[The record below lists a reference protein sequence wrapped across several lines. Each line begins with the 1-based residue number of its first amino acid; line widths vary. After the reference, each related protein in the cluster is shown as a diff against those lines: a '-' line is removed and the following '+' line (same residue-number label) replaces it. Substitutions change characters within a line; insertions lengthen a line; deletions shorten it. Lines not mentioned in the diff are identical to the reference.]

1 MEANSKTVTVIL
13 LKDDRLGALK
23 HATII
28 RAPFFRRLPTSFNDN
43 TIKNK
48 SNKSPNKSIRPLTGT
63 TAYKSNRFFRLNVF
77 TSLQFLIWS
86 LKSPFFRIPQSNSQP
101 RKTAI
106 FLANRTEP
114 DSKFGRATAAQPLHS
129 HCTAAAAV
137 RLCRLKISQNACG
150 CDRPRAAVLRWR
162 RAVRS
167 KCTFHSC
174 SGRRE
179 VKYSCKLVS

>member
-129 HCTAAAAV
+129 RCTATVPPLRRCGCAASKYHRMRAAATALGP
-137 RLCRLKISQNACG
+137 RCCGGAAPCAPNARFILAR
-150 CDRPRAAVLRWR
+150 DAER
-162 RAVRS
+162 
-167 KCTFHSC
+167 
-174 SGRRE
+174 
-179 VKYSCKLVS
+179 